1 MEAAPILRRM
11 LDQAGTLDTLY
22 RHWVAAEA
30 RYAQA
35 LAAFSGDN
43 PPSVVMKDSA
53 LQLAEARNRADSAR
67 DKFFKRALT

>member
-1 MEAAPILRRM
+1 M

-35 LAAFSGDN
+35 LAAFSGDD
-43 PPSVVMKDSA
+43 PPAVVMKDSA
-53 LQLAEARNRADSAR
+53 LQLAEARNRADRAR
-67 DKFFKRALT
+67 D